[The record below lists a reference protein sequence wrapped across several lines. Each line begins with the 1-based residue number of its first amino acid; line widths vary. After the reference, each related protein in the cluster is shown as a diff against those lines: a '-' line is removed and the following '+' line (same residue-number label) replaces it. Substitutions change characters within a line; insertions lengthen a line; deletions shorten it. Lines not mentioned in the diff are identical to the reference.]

1 MNKENQDIMYPLNQI
16 YFYLTEGCNL
26 QCRHCWISPKYQNE
40 DHIYP
45 SLDMEIFQSIIQQAK
60 ELGLTGVKLTGGE
73 PLLHPEIMKI
83 LDIILR
89 YDIFLNVETN
99 GVLCSGEIAEK
110 IALCKSPFVSVS
122 LDGVD
127 AATHEWV
134 RGVNGCFNSAI
145 EGINNL
151 VKAGLSPQVVMSV
164 MKRNYNQVEDMVH
177 LAESIGAESVK
188 INIVQPTARGKHL
201 HDTCETLEIEDLIE
215 LGHWV
220 ETELVL
226 STDLPVYFSHPL
238 AFRPLGKIFSD
249 GNDNCA
255 TCGILGIIG
264 VLADGSYALCGIG
277 QTVPELIF
285 GHAERDRLKDVWRD
299 SRILNDIREGLPAR
313 FEGICGNC
321 VMKSRCLGS
330 CLAEN
335 FCVSGSF
342 WAPYWYCDSAY
353 RCGLFP
359 KSRMVKEGLL

>member
-1 MNKENQDIMYPLNQI
+1 MV
-16 YFYLTEGCNL
+16 
-26 QCRHCWISPKYQNE
+26 
-40 DHIYP
+40 
-45 SLDMEIFQSIIQQAK
+45 IFQSIIKQAK

-73 PLLHPEIMKI
+73 PLLHPEITKF
-83 LDIILR
+83 LDIILKN
-89 YDIFLNVETN
+89 DLALNVETN
-99 GVLCSGEIAEK
+99 GVLCSAGIAEK
-110 IALCKSPFVSVS
+110 IASCKSPFVSVS

-127 AATHEWV
+127 ASTHEWV
-134 RGVNGCFNSAI
+134 RGVDGCFNSAI

-151 VKAGLSPQVVMSV
+151 VKAGLRPQVIMSV
-164 MKRNYNQVEDMVH
+164 MKRNYDQVEDMIH

-188 INIVQPTARGKHL
+188 INIVQPSARGKHL
-201 HDTCETLEIEDLIE
+201 HETGETLEIEDLIK

-226 STDLPVYFSHPL
+226 STDLTVYFSHPL
-238 AFRPLGKIFSD
+238 AFRPLGKIFRD
-249 GNDNCA
+249 GNDGCA

-277 QTVPELIF
+277 QTVPELIL
-285 GHAERDRLKDVWRD
+285 GHAERDRLEDVWRE
-299 SRILNDIREGLPAR
+299 SKILNEIREGLPTR

-342 WAPYWYCDSAY
+342 WASNWYCDSAY
-353 RCGLFP
+353 RRGLFP
-359 KSRMVKEGLL
+359 KSRMVKEDLL